1 MTETLL
7 FAELKFEIRRSPRR
21 KTLGLTVDRS
31 GELVV
36 HAPIATREDELRQWV
51 HKKLLWVHRKLAL
64 KEELTGATQQP
75 EFVSGESFYY
85 LGRNYR
91 LKLVDE
97 QKSPLRFDGHWF
109 LLCRKERV
117 EAPKHF
123 RQWYQATG
131 LQWLKRRVKFWEP
144 KAGSVP
150 AGISLGE
157 LGFRWGSCGKN
168 GMLHFNWRLLQLP
181 VRLVDY
187 VIVHE
192 LAHLQE
198 PNHTP
203 EFWRLLDRALLDWHE
218 RRSELEFGGPSY
230 VAFSRDKGSNKAV

>member
-7 FAELKFEIRRSPRR
+7 LAELKFEIRRSPRR
-21 KTLGLTVDRS
+21 KTLGLTVDRA

-36 HAPIATREDELRQWV
+36 HAPETTDEEELRRWV
-51 HKKLLWVHRKLAL
+51 HGKLLWVYRKLAL
-64 KEELTGATQQP
+64 KEELGGPTRQS
-75 EFVSGESFYY
+75 EFVSGESLYY

-97 QKSPLRFDGHWF
+97 QQSPLRFDGHWF
-109 LLCRKERV
+109 LLRREDTT
-117 EAPKHF
+117 EAHQHF

-131 LQWLKRRVKFWEP
+131 LQWLKRRVNFWQP

-150 AGISLGE
+150 AGIRVGE

-168 GMLHFNWRLLQLP
+168 GVLHFNWRLLQLP

-187 VIVHE
+187 IIVHE
-192 LAHLQE
+192 LVHLQE
-198 PNHTP
+198 RSHTH
-203 EFWRLLDRALLDWHE
+203 EFRRALDRVLPDWRE
-218 RRSELEFGGPSY
+218 RRSELEAGWQSY
-230 VAFSRDKGSNKAV
+230 VAFRNDKGSNRLV